1 MPYVKREG
9 VLLFQVLRRSAPD
22 TLTPM
27 KWFALLLAAGSLLAF
42 APQKAKKPADVEI
55 LETKVARDA
64 GRISVD
70 GRIKVTSEK
79 ALRGLVL
86 IFDFRSPEKEV
97 VTAKKSVIDSAPLEP
112 GHEGVFHNEMVDA
125 PRAVNYTIR
134 AFDSKEKELRVANPG
149 PYIVE

>member
-1 MPYVKREG
+1 
-9 VLLFQVLRRSAPD
+9 
-22 TLTPM
+22 M
-27 KWFALLLAAGSLLAF
+27 KWFALFVAAGSLLAY

-70 GRIKVTSEK
+70 GRVKVTAEK
-79 ALRGLVL
+79 PLRGLVL

-97 VTAKKSVIDSAPLEP
+97 VTAKKSVIDDATLEH

-125 PRAVNYTIR
+125 PRAVNYMIR
-134 AFDSKEKELRVANPG
+134 AFDTHDKELRVANPG

>member
-9 VLLFQVLRRSAPD
+9 VLLFQVPRPSAPD
-22 TLTPM
+22 TLAPM

-70 GRIKVTSEK
+70 GRVKVTAEK
-79 ALRGLVL
+79 PLRGLIL
-86 IFDFRSPEKEV
+86 IFDFRSRKRKLSPPRSPSSTPLRSNR
-97 VTAKKSVIDSAPLEP
+97 VTKAYFTMRWWMLPAL
-112 GHEGVFHNEMVDA
+112 
-125 PRAVNYTIR
+125 
-134 AFDSKEKELRVANPG
+134 
-149 PYIVE
+149 